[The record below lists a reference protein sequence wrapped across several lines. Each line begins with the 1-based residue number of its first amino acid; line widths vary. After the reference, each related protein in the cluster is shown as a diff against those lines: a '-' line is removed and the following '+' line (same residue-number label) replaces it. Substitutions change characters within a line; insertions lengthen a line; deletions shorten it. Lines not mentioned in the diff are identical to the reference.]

1 MRMKKNLRLR
11 INQSRRHP
19 FFNLPFSV
27 PIVKKATA
35 IPKLARMT
43 RIPNVARILTTVGF
57 FEVLWII
64 GSSVEKNLMSAA
76 ETVSQCDLKNYSD
89 LQNKIR
95 ALFIKTGILIQSLLV
110 AILTVR

>member
-1 MRMKKNLRLR
+1 MKKKLRLR
-11 INQSRRHP
+11 INQSRPHP

-57 FEVLWII
+57 FEVLPII
-64 GSSVEKNLMSAA
+64 GSSVEKNLMSGA
-76 ETVSQCDLKNYSD
+76 ETVSQCELK
-89 LQNKIR
+89 K
-95 ALFIKTGILIQSLLV
+95 LL
-110 AILTVR
+110 